1 LPVAISCT
9 HPRVRASHLQ
19 RFERMSQN
27 QNSDE
32 RAYLRSTF
40 VRVLVV
46 QVISL
51 VLLAI
56 LQVSYNN

>member
-1 LPVAISCT
+1 
-9 HPRVRASHLQ
+9 
-19 RFERMSQN
+19 MSQN

>member
-1 LPVAISCT
+1 MRQRELAF
-9 HPRVRASHLQ
+9 HLQ
-19 RFERMSQN
+19 PFEYMKQN
-27 QNSDE
+27 PNSDE
-32 RAYLRSTF
+32 RVYLRRTL

-56 LQVSYNN
+56 LQVSYN